1 MVLLRVDGK
10 NDQVS
15 VVLRD
20 PNGSG
25 DALLVV
31 DRIRFEHA
39 WTGEVVLVKRN
50 YEISD
55 ESQAFSRKQEV
66 MTGPVLW
73 GQRVHNE
80 HTTVGD
86 QIGSAVA
93 ALADG
98 RFVVT

>member
-31 DRIRFEHA
+31 DRVRFEHA

-55 ESQAFSRKQEV
+55 ESQASAESR
-66 MTGPVLW
+66 
-73 GQRVHNE
+73 R
-80 HTTVGD
+80 
-86 QIGSAVA
+86 
-93 ALADG
+93 
-98 RFVVT
+98 